1 MASKFIINDNR
12 LIMSNCVEYHKEL
25 ASNHDKTKGGGMFY
39 MDKDNNNIY
48 LYDKS
53 EDFGA
58 AKIEDVREAVKNRIP
73 LRLRKMNIYFAD
85 SLNISNAIKYGIK
98 IKDAE

>member
-12 LIMSNCVEYHKEL
+12 LIMSNCVDYHRDL
-25 ASNHDKTKGGGMFY
+25 LSNHDKTKGGGMFY
-39 MDKDNNNIY
+39 IDRENNNLY

-53 EDFGA
+53 EEFGA
-58 AKIEDVREAVKNRIP
+58 AKIEDVKESVKRLP
-73 LRLRKMNIYFAD
+73 LRLRKMNIYFSD
-85 SLNISNAIKYGIK
+85 SLNISNAIKYGVK